1 MFDSA
6 DLKERGKGGGR
17 REVGRDGGCERIASE
32 VLLVRLVDDAVWDYA
47 RVEVVFYT
55 ELRKMNS
62 ECALSSEILGFIFF
76 HVSCVLLSN
85 NIIDVCSRRAFH
97 PRASAAGRFFAR
109 KAFSHSFHLR
119 ERIAPI
125 AAAPAP

>member
-1 MFDSA
+1 MYYNDGMFDSA

-55 ELRKMNS
+55 EFRKMN
-62 ECALSSEILGFIFF
+62 LFKF
-76 HVSCVLLSN
+76 CVL
-85 NIIDVCSRRAFH
+85 
-97 PRASAAGRFFAR
+97 
-109 KAFSHSFHLR
+109 
-119 ERIAPI
+119 
-125 AAAPAP
+125 